1 MATSSG
7 SGKVR
12 CIEDEEEDAELD
24 DGVGDKLSRT
34 LLSGLLR
41 DIAVRISSFD
51 DKEESNVQC
60 QKMVVYRKFW
70 IL

>member
-7 SGKVR
+7 SGRVR
-12 CIEDEEEDAELD
+12 CTEDEEEDAEFD

-41 DIAVRISSFD
+41 DMAIRTSSFD
-51 DKEESNVQC
+51 DKEERDVQC